1 MIYLTK
7 KVQFSASHILRN
19 PGFSDEK
26 NRETYGKC
34 SWENGHGHNY
44 TLEVTVKGEIPGDT
58 GMIIDLKDLKKLLE
72 DRILSKLDHK
82 FINYDTD
89 FMKDI
94 VPTSENLAVGIWKE
108 LQTLLPEGML
118 HEIRLWETDNN
129 WVVYR
134 GE

>member
-7 KVQFSASHILRN
+7 KVNFSASHILTN
-19 PGFSDEK
+19 PKYSQGK
-26 NRETYGKC
+26 NKEIYGKC

-44 TLEVTVKGEIPGDT
+44 VLEVTVKGEIPEDT
-58 GMIIDLKDLKKLLE
+58 GMIIDLKGLKKILE
-72 DRILSKLDHK
+72 ETILEKLDHK

-89 FMKDI
+89 FMKGI
-94 VPTSENLAVGIWKE
+94 IPTSENLATGIWNE
-108 LQTLLPEGML
+108 LQKVLEPGLLY
-118 HEIRLWETDNN
+118 EIKLWETDNN